1 MRSLLRFFRDED
13 GQDLTEYTLGV
24 AFFTLL
30 SAAIVLTAGSGASG
44 IWRQANNT
52 LSGANTS
59 VAAPS
64 APVVPVNPGSGGGGN
79 DGGGG
84 GGEHHHHDG
93 DGHDGE

>member
-1 MRSLLRFFRDED
+1 MRSLPRFVRDED

-30 SAAIVLTAGSGASG
+30 SAAILLTAGSGTSG

-59 VAAPS
+59 LAAPV
-64 APVVPVNPGSGGGGN
+64 APVVPADPGNGGDGNGDGDHHHHHHGG
-79 DGGGG
+79 DGGG
-84 GGEHHHHDG
+84 
-93 DGHDGE
+93 

>member
-1 MRSLLRFFRDED
+1 MRSLIRFFRDEN

-30 SAAIVLTAGSGASG
+30 SAAIVLTAGSGSSG

-59 VAAPS
+59 VAAPA
-64 APVVPVNPGSGGGGN
+64 APVAPVNPGNGGGN
-79 DGGGG
+79 DGGDHHHGG
-84 GGEHHHHDG
+84 DGDDHHHH
-93 DGHDGE
+93 HHGE

>member
-59 VAAPS
+59 VAAP
-64 APVVPVNPGSGGGGN
+64 AAPVNPGNGGGN
-79 DGGGG
+79 DGGDHHHGG
-84 GGEHHHHDG
+84 DGDDHHHHHHG
-93 DGHDGE
+93 G